1 MAKEITWDE
10 FDEKYIPVKNHID
23 DNASYGG
30 VMFETYGE
38 EYDYVKHITETEP
51 LRVWTVLGD
60 CGATDVVSGWHYVNR
75 LGYIITENPADDDH
89 IDVINE
95 DYEDEEETVEYKRNM
110 VIDDTV
116 ESCLNDMYYLRRIVQ
131 EYWNKSTDD
140 EIIKAY
146 NDAFAD
152 E

>member
-10 FDEKYIPVKNHID
+10 
-23 DNASYGG
+23 
-30 VMFETYGE
+30 
-38 EYDYVKHITETEP
+38 
-51 LRVWTVLGD
+51 
-60 CGATDVVSGWHYVNR
+60 
-75 LGYIITENPADDDH
+75 
-89 IDVINE
+89 
-95 DYEDEEETVEYKRNM
+95 VEYKRNM